1 MSSRRCDDTRD
12 YTRRPG
18 AAIIRVKVPD
28 PMAQIRFDGV
38 RTYTE
43 GTTRYFVTP
52 DLPEGKEY
60 TYTLS
65 ASWGSDGQTVTRER
79 KVKVARGH
87 TTVIDL
93 TKSDAK

>member
-28 PMAQIRFDGV
+28 PMAQIRFDRV
-38 RTYTE
+38 RTYTL
-43 GTTRYFVTP
+43 GTTRYCVTP
-52 DLPEGKEY
+52 ELPEGEY

-65 ASWGSDGQTVTRER
+65 ASWGPEGQAVTRER
-79 KVKVARGH
+79 EVKVVRGH
-87 TTVIDL
+87 TTAIDL